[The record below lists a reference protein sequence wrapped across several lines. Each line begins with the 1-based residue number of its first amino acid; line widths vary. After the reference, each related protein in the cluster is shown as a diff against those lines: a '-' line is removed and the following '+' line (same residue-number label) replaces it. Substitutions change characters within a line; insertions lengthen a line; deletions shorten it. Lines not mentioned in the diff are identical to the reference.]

1 VFHNDQSPKNW
12 GNNEGMRNE
21 KLRNEKLR
29 NEKLLNE
36 ELREGRRD
44 RLRTQ
49 MLNELFLGAET
60 PLP

>member
-12 GNNEGMRNE
+12 GNNEGM
-21 KLRNEKLR
+21 RNEKLR

>member
-1 VFHNDQSPKNW
+1 
-12 GNNEGMRNE
+12 M
-21 KLRNEKLR
+21 RNEKLR